1 MQARGPARVD
11 RLRPG
16 CQACRNGRNVHSFG
30 MRVLRWIVPVLLLLP
45 TIGRADQADEVARI
59 HTEAIGGR
67 QRMDLMRTLRATG
80 RVEIDGRVMTFA
92 LLAERPNRLRMET
105 RTEGRRSVQATNGVD
120 APWQLL
126 ADGQA
131 PRVTQLQDFA
141 AREFAADAEFDD
153 PLVNYAA
160 RGYALDYAGTTQVGD
175 RPAIRLL
182 VTRRFVDSF
191 ELLIDAETYFILKR
205 ITRQVRQGREI
216 TTEILF
222 DDHRPVGG
230 VIIPHR
236 FLKYADGRLLYE
248 SRFETVE
255 VNVPVPP
262 DSFNPPILVNVPP
275 EGGTTESGKILEAT
289 K

>member
-1 MQARGPARVD
+1 MPERG
-11 RLRPG
+11 
-16 CQACRNGRNVHSFG
+16 ACRAGANVPSWG
-30 MRVLRWIVPVLLLLP
+30 MRLLRGLIPLLLLLP
-45 TIGRADQADEVARI
+45 VAGRADQAEEVARI

-67 QRMDLMRTLRATG
+67 QRMNQLQSLRATG

-105 RTEGRRSVQATNGVD
+105 NAGGRRIVQATNGTD

-126 ADGQA
+126 SDDQP

-153 PLVNYAA
+153 PLVDFAA
-160 RGYALDYAGTTQVGD
+160 RGYALDYAGVAQVGD
-175 RPAIRLL
+175 RPVIRLL
-182 VTRRFVDSF
+182 VTRRLVDSF
-191 ELLIDAETYFILKR
+191 ELLVDAETYFILKR
-205 ITRQVRQGREI
+205 VTRQVRQGREVV
-216 TTEILF
+216 TEILF

-248 SRFETVE
+248 SRFESVE
-255 VNVPVPP
+255 ANVPVPP
-262 DSFNPPILVNVPP
+262 GSFDPPILVTVPSAGP
-275 EGGTTESGKILEAT
+275 
-289 K
+289 